1 VGDYDPGKTT
11 YGRIAEDGTILSYFQ
26 FSSGANPVEVRMDQ
40 GIMMLSTA
48 VFPGPERPI
57 LRLSDDGR
65 RMTHLTVSME
75 GPDAGTFEV
84 RMEDVF
90 EGEIYRRRYPFEAQP
105 ISQAVRDSIVEAR
118 TQTMPPEIATPF
130 RRNATFPPMFPPV
143 AGLVGGRD
151 GTLWI
156 RMRDTETGRPYRVL
170 DPGGEPIGSLTL
182 PLDARIAVADRNNVW
197 VIERDDLD
205 VESLV
210 RYRLVEVER

>member
-1 VGDYDPGKTT
+1 
-11 YGRIAEDGTILSYFQ
+11 
-26 FSSGANPVEVRMDQ
+26 
-40 GIMMLSTA
+40 
-48 VFPGPERPI
+48 
-57 LRLSDDGR
+57 
-65 RMTHLTVSME
+65 
-75 GPDAGTFEV
+75 
-84 RMEDVF
+84 
-90 EGEIYRRRYPFEAQP
+90 
-105 ISQAVRDSIVEAR
+105 
-118 TQTMPPEIATPF
+118 MPHSH
-130 RRNATFPPMFPPV
+130 PPV